1 MQATTAPTA
10 RLDAQSADRID
21 VGKCRV
27 FPNNPLKDIV
37 FAQLAID
44 VIR

>member
-1 MQATTAPTA
+1 MQATTATTA

-21 VGKCRV
+21 VRKCRV
-27 FPNNPLKDIV
+27 FPNNLVKGIV
-37 FAQLAID
+37 FAQLAIY